1 MPLTINVGLSRK
13 TSENYNSQGVS
24 INLTAELDQ
33 SLLVRPDELQGAV
46 SELYEQAEEALD
58 RQAGD
63 AAATQGTNGK
73 GRGGRNGYSDRNG
86 HTNSRSPR
94 TANGRGSRF
103 GDRNGS
109 RSGGMT
115 ESQRRAIHAIADRA
129 GVDPVEE
136 AQHEFGVDLERA
148 SIGDASKLIDHLK
161 GLQPSNGN
169 GSRR

>member
-1 MPLTINVGLSRK
+1 MQMPLTINVGLSRK

-63 AAATQGTNGK
+63 SGATQGTSGN
-73 GRGGRNGYSDRNG
+73 GRGGNRYPERNG

-94 TANGRGSRF
+94 TATGRGGRS

-109 RSGGMT
+109 RGGGMT
-115 ESQRRAIHAIADRA
+115 ESQRRAIHAISERA

-148 SIGDASKLIDHLK
+148 SIKQASRLIDHLK
-161 GLQPSNGN
+161 GLQTTN